1 MNEEEKREV
10 IQILIDHNVCNCLC
24 RLDKANCNLNC
35 KCLIAEKIQTLI
47 ERAEK
52 EELKSYIETLKQII
66 DLDKTPAYGYDKK
79 EKDKNNIGQFSL
91 AGRWKTPREYCQ
103 DMLRD
108 KEQALS
114 EMSKELEGEGE
125 K

>member
-1 MNEEEKREV
+1 MNEQQKKEIDERFDKYLELVDYMNLSFAELRDT
-10 IQILIDHNVCNCLC
+10 ILNFIYP
-24 RLDKANCNLNC
+24 
-35 KCLIAEKIQTLI
+35 EI

-79 EKDKNNIGQFSL
+79 EQDKNNRGLFSY

-114 EMSKELEGEGE
+114 EMSKELEGEG
-125 K
+125 KK

>member
-1 MNEEEKREV
+1 MNAEQKREV
-10 IQILIDHNVCNCLC
+10 EERFYRYLYNNQNYPRSYILKFLY
-24 RLDKANCNLNC
+24 
-35 KCLIAEKIQTLI
+35 AEI

-79 EKDKNNIGQFSL
+79 EKDKNNRGQFSL

-114 EMSKELEGEGE
+114 EMSKELEGKEV

>member
-1 MNEEEKREV
+1 MNEKEKKEIDERFDKYLELV
-10 IQILIDHNVCNCLC
+10 DYMNLSFAELRDTILNFIYP
-24 RLDKANCNLNC
+24 
-35 KCLIAEKIQTLI
+35 EI

-114 EMSKELEGEGE
+114 EMSKELEGEGVR